1 MIDIYVLD
9 KELNMVGIVD
19 AYKSLIWASRYD
31 DTGDCELYLEANAE
45 TLDLL
50 RMGRYIGRS
59 GDNMVC
65 RIENI
70 EIDTDADDGN
80 YLIVSGKD
88 GKVFLDQRIVWGTEI
103 SDGLA
108 EPFLRQLVY
117 NSLVAPSN
125 PSRRL
130 STPLGAD
137 LMALG
142 TLAGF
147 TEATTEQTSYEN
159 IGAKVREVCKRYG
172 WGYRVRYDGT
182 VFLFELYK
190 GTDRSNAVFFSD
202 QYENLASTK
211 YKDSRANMG
220 NVALTAG
227 EGEGAARMTM
237 SQGVATGSERF
248 EIYVDAR
255 GTTRSITWKELTAA
269 YPTTAQGGNG
279 SIISTGGKWVYR
291 MSTIDVQAID
301 AGHLAW
307 LESNY
312 PGGTV
317 ITTTSG
323 TFYRLTNQDI
333 AELETGTP
341 GDNTVCTMRD
351 LIYSAYLLSK
361 GKKELDEYG
370 ERITFE
376 GSIVPDVTFVYGQ
389 DYFLGDIVTVEN
401 EFGISKKAR
410 IKEVIEVLDDNGYS
424 IQPTYEFTEVI

>member
-9 KELNMVGIVD
+9 KELKMVGIVD

-31 DTGDCELYLEANAE
+31 ETGDCELYLEANAE
-45 TLDLL
+45 TIDLL
-50 RMGRYIGRS
+50 RMGRYLGRN
-59 GDNMVC
+59 GETMVC

-88 GKVFLDQRIVWGTEI
+88 GKAFLDQRIVWGTEI

-108 EPFLRQLVY
+108 EAFLRQLVY
-117 NSLVAPSN
+117 HSLISPSN
-125 PSRRL
+125 ASRRL
-130 STPLGAD
+130 ISPQGVD
-137 LMALG
+137 LLALG
-142 TLAGF
+142 NTAGF

-159 IGAKVREVCKRYG
+159 VGEKVREVCKRYG

-182 VFLFELYK
+182 VFRFELYK
-190 GTDRSNAVFFSD
+190 GTDRSNEVFFSD

-237 SQGVATGSERF
+237 SQGTAAGSERF

-269 YPTTAQGGNG
+269 YPTTGQGGNG
-279 SIISTGGKWVYR
+279 SIVQSGGKYVYR

-301 AGHLAW
+301 AEHLVW
-307 LESNY
+307 LQTNY

-317 ITTTSG
+317 IITTSG

-361 GKKELDEYG
+361 GKKELDGYG
-370 ERITFE
+370 EQITFE

-389 DYFLGDIVTVEN
+389 DYFLGDIVTVAN

-410 IKEVIEVLDDNGYS
+410 IKEVIEVLDENGYS